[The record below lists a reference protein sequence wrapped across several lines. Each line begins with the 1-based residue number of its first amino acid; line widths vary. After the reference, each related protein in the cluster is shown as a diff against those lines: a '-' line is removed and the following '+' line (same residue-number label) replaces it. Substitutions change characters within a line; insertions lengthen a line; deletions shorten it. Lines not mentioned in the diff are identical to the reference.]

1 MKIAILGNGKMGRR
15 ITYLAERKGY
25 TVVVKSDSKRPANNL
40 NLKEADVAIDFSTPL
55 TAQENVIHALNSN
68 IPIISGTTDWSDKI
82 PDTIRHCKQRKGAFL
97 YSSNFSLGMNI
108 FFQLNRK
115 LAELMKGKEYT
126 KKIHEIHHTQKL
138 DAPSG
143 TAKILADDIKNI
155 QKNDTLISYER
166 INDTIGTHYIKYISN
181 EDEIKIKHTAKNR
194 DGFALGAILAAEWI
208 IGKEGVFSFQ
218 DVLKV

>member
-1 MKIAILGNGKMGRR
+1 
-15 ITYLAERKGY
+15 
-25 TVVVKSDSKRPANNL
+25 
-40 NLKEADVAIDFSTPL
+40 
-55 TAQENVIHALNSN
+55 
-68 IPIISGTTDWSDKI
+68 
-82 PDTIRHCKQRKGAFL
+82 
-97 YSSNFSLGMNI
+97 
-108 FFQLNRK
+108 
-115 LAELMKGKEYT
+115 MKGKEYT